1 MIGERWQCTDRAGGI
16 WLDRADMNFI
26 KFWLRKFLDILHR
39 WNEKLNLKMM
49 NLTEKEH
56 RILKKMVKEQE
67 QISNTSVSFIIV
79 SLEQVLGL

>member
-1 MIGERWQCTDRAGGI
+1 M
-16 WLDRADMNFI
+16 DRADMEMI

-67 QISNTSVSFIIV
+67 QINNCSVSFIIV
-79 SLEQVLGL
+79 SLDSN